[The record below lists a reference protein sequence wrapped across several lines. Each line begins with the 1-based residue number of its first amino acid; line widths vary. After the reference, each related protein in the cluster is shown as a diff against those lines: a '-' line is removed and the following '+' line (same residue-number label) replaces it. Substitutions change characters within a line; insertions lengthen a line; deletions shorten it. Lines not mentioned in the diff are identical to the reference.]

1 MTRDCGGGRNG
12 DLATRLAPLPG
23 ATLHSARSSSAKDW
37 DDLVKKV
44 RLLMAAYEILP
55 SNSTYCGIELEL
67 MVLDNVCR
75 KWVGDGLLYRP
86 ELR

>member
-1 MTRDCGGGRNG
+1 MEIWPPDWHRYP
-12 DLATRLAPLPG
+12 APLCTPRDRR
-23 ATLHSARSSSAKDW
+23 LAKDW